1 MPYTLYESGAKDE
14 KKSGKA
20 SYSITAGTV
29 SNNCDL
35 VKQGKILV
43 RLPSLDQEVW
53 ARLTAI
59 GAGSGAGFLYVPRS
73 NDEVVVA
80 LNDSDPNDA
89 FVLGGLWSTKDSPPV
104 SDQLQATTK
113 RVIKTGITAGVGHE
127 VEFDD
132 GPGQSITITTVT
144 KQKIIIDPFKI
155 ELSNMAGTLKI
166 TLDNKQQTIAVEAPI
181 IKIGGDKT
189 VSIQLNA
196 KNIEMGGGTT
206 VKTTIQGK
214 MVMIN

>member
-29 SNNCDL
+29 GNNCDL

>member
-1 MPYTLYESGAKDE
+1 MPYTLYESGAKEE
-14 KKSGKA
+14 KKA
-20 SYSITAGTV
+20 SYTITAGTV

-59 GAGSGAGFLYVPRS
+59 GAGSGAGFFYVPRS
-73 NDEVVVA
+73 KDEVVVA

-104 SDQLQATTK
+104 SDQLQATMK
-113 RVIKTGITAGVGHE
+113 RVIKTGIIAGIGHE

-144 KQKIIIDPFKI
+144 KQKILLDKEKI
-155 ELSNMAGTLKI
+155 ELSTTGGSVSI
-166 TLDNKQQTIAVEAPI
+166 TLDL
-181 IKIGGDKT
+181 KT
-189 VSIQLNA
+189 QKVSIQAPQIEIGGAKTASLKLNA
-196 KNIEMGGGTT
+196 
-206 VKTTIQGK
+206 VKVEITGKATTTIKGG
-214 MVMIN
+214 VVNIN

>member
-1 MPYTLYESGAKDE
+1 MPYTLYESGAKEE
-14 KKSGKA
+14 KKA
-20 SYSITAGTV
+20 SYTITAGTV

-43 RLPSLDQEVW
+43 RLPTLDQEVW

-59 GAGSGAGFLYVPRS
+59 GAGSGAGFFYVPRS
-73 NDEVVVA
+73 KDEVVVA

-104 SDQLQATTK
+104 SDQLQATMK
-113 RVIKTGITAGVGHE
+113 RVIKTGIIAGIGHE

-144 KQKIIIDPFKI
+144 KQKILLDKEKI
-155 ELSNMAGTLKI
+155 ELSTTGGSVSI
-166 TLDNKQQTIAVEAPI
+166 TLDL
-181 IKIGGDKT
+181 KT
-189 VSIQLNA
+189 QKVSIQAPQIEIGGAKTASLKLNA
-196 KNIEMGGGTT
+196 
-206 VKTTIQGK
+206 VKVEITGKATTTIKGG
-214 MVMIN
+214 VVNIN